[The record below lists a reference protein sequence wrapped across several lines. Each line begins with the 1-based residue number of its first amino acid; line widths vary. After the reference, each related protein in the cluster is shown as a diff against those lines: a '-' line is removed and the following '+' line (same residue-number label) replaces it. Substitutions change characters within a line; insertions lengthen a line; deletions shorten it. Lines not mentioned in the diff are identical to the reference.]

1 MAAPTELD
9 ATLRVWELTFFL
21 RIPGSSS
28 PLRAFMAV
36 GEAIGEAPVRGV
48 VDAAIVKNREQQEP
62 PTAKQAQA
70 LPAPVAVVQEEPQD
84 PPVHHSQ
91 AEAAAAAAVARSEAE
106 PPKSFKP
113 AWQCG
118 TPGCNLPNFHQ
129 GPHTCQQVVGP
140 RQRRRSVRAPAAA
153 AESEGPAVAAKRVR
167 KKRAAHPSE
176 ETETHEA
183 LPEEECPTAAV
194 ACPVA
199 SADVMQCPSD
209 RLVSSSTNPDPRRT
223 DFLVRLFVFGHT

>member
-1 MAAPTELD
+1 
-9 ATLRVWELTFFL
+9 
-21 RIPGSSS
+21 
-28 PLRAFMAV
+28 MAV
-36 GEAIGEAPVRGV
+36 GEAGLGRGRGV
-48 VDAAIVKNREQQEP
+48 ADTAIVKNREQQEP
-62 PTAKQAQA
+62 PTAKQAPA
-70 LPAPVAVVQEEPQD
+70 LGAVVQEEQQD

-91 AEAAAAAAVARSEAE
+91 AEAAAVAAVARSEGE
-106 PPKSFKP
+106 PPKFFKP

-153 AESEGPAVAAKRVR
+153 AESEGAAVAAKLVR
-167 KKRAAHPSE
+167 KKRAAPPSE
-176 ETETHEA
+176 ETEAHEA
-183 LPEEECPTAAV
+183 LPEVTAAV

-199 SADVMQCPSD
+199 SADVMQSLRD
-209 RLVSSSTNPDPRRT
+209 RLVSSNTNPDPRRT

>member
-1 MAAPTELD
+1 
-9 ATLRVWELTFFL
+9 
-21 RIPGSSS
+21 
-28 PLRAFMAV
+28 MAV
-36 GEAIGEAPVRGV
+36 GEAAGRRRGV

-62 PTAKQAQA
+62 PTAKQA
-70 LPAPVAVVQEEPQD
+70 LSAPGAVVQEEQQD

-91 AEAAAAAAVARSEAE
+91 AEAAAAAAVARSEGE
-106 PPKSFKP
+106 PPKFFKP

-153 AESEGPAVAAKRVR
+153 AESEGAAVAAKRVR
-167 KKRAAHPSE
+167 KKRAAPPSE

-183 LPEEECPTAAV
+183 LPEVTAAV

-199 SADVMQCPSD
+199 SADVMQTPRD
-209 RLVSSSTNPDPRRT
+209 RLVSSNPDPRRT

>member
-1 MAAPTELD
+1 MFAPSWR
-9 ATLRVWELTFFL
+9 RVAG
-21 RIPGSSS
+21 RG
-28 PLRAFMAV
+28 
-36 GEAIGEAPVRGV
+36 RGV
-48 VDAAIVKNREQQEP
+48 VDAAIVKNREQQQEP
-62 PTAKQAQA
+62 PTAKQA
-70 LPAPVAVVQEEPQD
+70 PAPGAVVQEEQQD

-91 AEAAAAAAVARSEAE
+91 AEAEAAAAARSEGE
-106 PPKSFKP
+106 PPKFFKP

-153 AESEGPAVAAKRVR
+153 AETEGPAVAAKRVR
-167 KKRAAHPSE
+167 KKRAAPPSE
-176 ETETHEA
+176 ETEAHEA
-183 LPEEECPTAAV
+183 LPEVTAAV

-199 SADVMQCPSD
+199 SADVMQSPRD

>member
-1 MAAPTELD
+1 
-9 ATLRVWELTFFL
+9 
-21 RIPGSSS
+21 
-28 PLRAFMAV
+28 MAV

-62 PTAKQAQA
+62 PTAKHS
-70 LPAPVAVVQEEPQD
+70 LPAPGAVVQEEQQD

-153 AESEGPAVAAKRVR
+153 AESEGAAVAAKRVR
-167 KKRAAHPSE
+167 KKRAAPPSE

-199 SADVMQCPSD
+199 SADVMQSLRD
-209 RLVSSSTNPDPRRT
+209 RLVSSNTNPDPRRT

>member
-1 MAAPTELD
+1 MTAPMELD
-9 ATLRVWELTFFL
+9 ATLRVWGQYILMF
-21 RIPGSSS
+21 PGVP
-28 PLRAFMAV
+28 PLVRALMAV
-36 GEAIGEAPVRGV
+36 GRGRGV

-62 PTAKQAQA
+62 PTAKQA
-70 LPAPVAVVQEEPQD
+70 LPAPGAVVQEEQQD

-91 AEAAAAAAVARSEAE
+91 AEAEAAAAAAVARSEAE

-153 AESEGPAVAAKRVR
+153 AESEGAAVTAAKRVR
-167 KKRAAHPSE
+167 KKRAAPPSE
-176 ETETHEA
+176 ETEAHEA
-183 LPEEECPTAAV
+183 LPEVTAAV

-199 SADVMQCPSD
+199 SADVMQSPRD

>member
-1 MAAPTELD
+1 
-9 ATLRVWELTFFL
+9 
-21 RIPGSSS
+21 
-28 PLRAFMAV
+28 MAV
-36 GEAIGEAPVRGV
+36 GEAGLARGRGV
-48 VDAAIVKNREQQEP
+48 ADAAIVKNREQQEP
-62 PTAKQAQA
+62 PTAKQA
-70 LPAPVAVVQEEPQD
+70 LSAPGAVVQEEQQD

-91 AEAAAAAAVARSEAE
+91 AEAEAAAAAVARSEGE
-106 PPKSFKP
+106 PPKFFKP

-153 AESEGPAVAAKRVR
+153 AESEGAAIAAKRVR
-167 KKRAAHPSE
+167 KKRAAPPSE
-176 ETETHEA
+176 ETEAHEA
-183 LPEEECPTAAV
+183 LPEVTAAL

-199 SADVMQCPSD
+199 SADVMQSPRD
-209 RLVSSSTNPDPRRT
+209 RLVSSNPDPRRT

>member
-1 MAAPTELD
+1 
-9 ATLRVWELTFFL
+9 
-21 RIPGSSS
+21 
-28 PLRAFMAV
+28 MAV
-36 GEAIGEAPVRGV
+36 GEAIGEAPVRGLA
-48 VDAAIVKNREQQEP
+48 DAAIVKNREQQEP
-62 PTAKQAQA
+62 PAAKQAPA
-70 LPAPVAVVQEEPQD
+70 LGAVVQEEQQD

-91 AEAAAAAAVARSEAE
+91 AEAAAAAAVARREGE
-106 PPKSFKP
+106 PPKLFKP

-153 AESEGPAVAAKRVR
+153 AESEGAAVAAKRVR
-167 KKRAAHPSE
+167 KKRAAPPSE
-176 ETETHEA
+176 ETEAHEA
-183 LPEEECPTAAV
+183 LPEVTAAV

-199 SADVMQCPSD
+199 SAGVMQSPRD

>member
-1 MAAPTELD
+1 
-9 ATLRVWELTFFL
+9 
-21 RIPGSSS
+21 
-28 PLRAFMAV
+28 MAV
-36 GEAIGEAPVRGV
+36 GRGRGV
-48 VDAAIVKNREQQEP
+48 VDAAIVRNREQQEP
-62 PTAKQAQA
+62 PTAKQA
-70 LPAPVAVVQEEPQD
+70 LSAPGAVVQEEQQD
-84 PPVHHSQ
+84 PPVHNSQ
-91 AEAAAAAAVARSEAE
+91 AEAAAAAVVARSEGE
-106 PPKSFKP
+106 PPKFLKP

-153 AESEGPAVAAKRVR
+153 AESEGAAVAAKRVR
-167 KKRAAHPSE
+167 KKRAAPPSE
-176 ETETHEA
+176 ETEAHEA
-183 LPEEECPTAAV
+183 LPEVTAAL

-199 SADVMQCPSD
+199 SADVMQSPRD